1 MTGWSL
7 STSAVPYSS
16 VEANRPISPIR
27 TQSAYRPTPQRR
39 PPPKPMAANIYKVS
53 HSPQCLCHCSCQIA
67 QQMCHNVQHMLMCSL
82 FAHSCHRPF
91 DMLSFIMALHN
102 NPSIT
107 CLILELSCLQ
117 ACQKDVTA
125 DQVIHSASL
134 HLEEEAILI
143 VFLLLSV
150 GRENVIQDSGCWHI

>member
-1 MTGWSL
+1 MFAVMVSWEAQCFAGMLQMGLPVYIQSVEWGGTMIGWPL

-27 TQSAYRPTPQRR
+27 TQSAYRPTPQRK

-53 HSPQCLCHCSCQIA
+53 HSPQCLCRCSCQIA
-67 QQMCHNVQHMLMCSL
+67 QQMCHNVQRMLMCSL

-91 DMLSFIMALHN
+91 DMLSFIMPLHN

-117 ACQKDVTA
+117 AC
-125 DQVIHSASL
+125 
-134 HLEEEAILI
+134 
-143 VFLLLSV
+143 
-150 GRENVIQDSGCWHI
+150 